1 MPGQDGKNGI
11 PGTRKEKIMTRA
23 NLRNRGLWPCL
34 FLVLCS
40 KPALPQLGRGSVT
53 GIVTDSTGG
62 VIAGVEIIAVHVQT
76 RVSYRT
82 TSNQTG
88 NYLITS
94 LPIGE
99 YEITW
104 SGQGFK
110 QLNRT
115 GLSLVSGQVA
125 RLDVT
130 LEVGQITEKLSV
142 TAEAPLLQTETEN
155 TSNSVNSRV
164 FFTLPLTFVGG
175 RDITSFAGA
184 LVPGVNGDKAQGTP
198 SKTLATVVDGMS
210 NEAGFLPGEFGQDSI
225 SPEAIEEL
233 TVFTGYYIPVCAH
246 NVASPLGTMASAYCA
261 AAIRDF
267 RGHEWNRG
275 SLPNEEAWEKYVV
288 SDAPLLK
295 DGRIQIPDKP
305 GIGLELNED
314 YVRQHLAP
322 GEQWWG

>member
-130 LEVGQITEKLSV
+130 LEVGQITEIGK
-142 TAEAPLLQTETEN
+142 PL
-155 TSNSVNSRV
+155 VR
-164 FFTLPLTFVGG
+164 
-175 RDITSFAGA
+175 
-184 LVPGVNGDKAQGTP
+184 
-198 SKTLATVVDGMS
+198 
-210 NEAGFLPGEFGQDSI
+210 
-225 SPEAIEEL
+225 
-233 TVFTGYYIPVCAH
+233 PVR
-246 NVASPLGTMASAYCA
+246 L
-261 AAIRDF
+261 
-267 RGHEWNRG
+267 
-275 SLPNEEAWEKYVV
+275 EKV
-288 SDAPLLK
+288 
-295 DGRIQIPDKP
+295 
-305 GIGLELNED
+305 
-314 YVRQHLAP
+314 
-322 GEQWWG
+322 